1 MSESDLIDAQGATG
15 NLIPLDLFPASVQR
29 VALLLPFRFTL
40 SFPVELAL
48 GRLTRA
54 HALSLL
60 GAQAAY
66 IAFAL
71 LITNLVWRAGLR
83 RYAAYGG

>member
-40 SFPVELAL
+40 SFPVERAL
-48 GRLTRA
+48 GRL
-54 HALSLL
+54 
-60 GAQAAY
+60 
-66 IAFAL
+66 
-71 LITNLVWRAGLR
+71 VWVRSIRSYTSASS
-83 RYAAYGG
+83 